1 MSVSLTSV
9 PRKRLGH
16 VPFTVGLAG
25 LLVAGMVGLLA
36 LNIAIQSGSAQLR
49 AAQNQAKAL
58 SDEAAAMQAE
68 VYRIG
73 SVMNLAQQA
82 AALGMRPNPYG
93 AFINLADGSVT
104 GTQQRVSGA
113 EVPGMLPTA
122 TGTATSPVQIKI
134 YPWGD
139 PTTSPVPSA
148 TVTVQPADGTVTLP
162 VGEPTVVPSGAPT
175 ATPTVTPTEPA
186 STVTPTEP
194 APTATPS
201 ATPTAV
207 STNG

>member
-9 PRKRLGH
+9 PRKRLGR
-16 VPFTVGLAG
+16 VPFSVGLAG

-93 AFINLADGSVT
+93 AFINLADGSVS
-104 GTQQRVSGA
+104 GTLQRVSGN
-113 EVPGMLPTA
+113 EVPAMLPTA

-134 YPWGD
+134 YPWGE

-148 TVTVQPADGTVTLP
+148 PVTVQPADGTVTVP
-162 VGEPTVVPSGAPT
+162 AGEPTVVPSALPTASPGSTPT
-175 ATPTVTPTEPA
+175 ATPA
-186 STVTPTEP
+186 EP

-201 ATPTAV
+201 ASTTAV